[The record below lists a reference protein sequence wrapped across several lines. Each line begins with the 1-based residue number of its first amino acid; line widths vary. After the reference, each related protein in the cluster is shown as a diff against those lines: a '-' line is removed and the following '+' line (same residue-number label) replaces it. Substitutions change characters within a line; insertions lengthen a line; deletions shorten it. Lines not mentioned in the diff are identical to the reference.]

1 MEYLISANNISKSFP
16 GVKALENVNFK
27 IQKAKITSLVGENG
41 AGKSTLMKIL
51 SGSYEPDQG
60 EIFFEEEKINFKNPK
75 QSQDKGISTIYQE
88 LMLIPELTILENVYL
103 GNMML
108 TKYGMIDWES
118 MKIEAKKILDDLGMK
133 QDLSKKIKELG
144 VAEMQLVEI
153 AKALTKKSK
162 LLIMDEPT
170 ASLALNEKQNLF
182 NVVGKLKKSG
192 LTMIFISHHLN
203 EIFELSDE
211 VIVLR
216 DGKIV
221 GNENISNLNENNLIK
236 MMVGKSI
243 FENNNQEEKKIYK
256 SENKVLEVKNLNRPP
271 ELNNISFDL
280 KKGEI
285 LGFAGLMGA
294 GRTEL
299 LRAIYG
305 ADKFTSGE
313 IISKNKKIEIFSPNN
328 LLINKIGLAP
338 EDRKSQGIIL
348 NLSVK
353 ENISLPSLK
362 NFNSI
367 LFGINQQKE
376 KKETENLGEKFKIKY
391 SDINQQ
397 AGNLSGG
404 NQQKIVLAKLLGA
417 NVDVYLLDEP
427 TRGIDVGAK
436 ELIYNLIKDL
446 CLNGSSVIVVSSV
459 IEELLKVCDR
469 ILCLYS
475 GSITA
480 EFKKSDFDLNKIIFN
495 SMGKS
500 E

>member
-51 SGSYEPDQG
+51 SGSYQPDQG

-133 QDLSKKIKELG
+133 QDLNKKIKELG
-144 VAEMQLVEI
+144 VAEMQLIEI
-153 AKALTKKSK
+153 AKALSKKSK

-170 ASLALNEKQNLF
+170 ASLAINEKQNLF
-182 NVVGKLKKSG
+182 NVVNKLKKSG
-192 LTMIFISHHLN
+192 LTIIFISHHLN

-216 DGKIV
+216 DGRIV
-221 GNENISNLNENNLIK
+221 GNENIINLNENNLIK

-243 FENNNQEEKKIYK
+243 IENNNQNGKKLFE
-256 SENKVLEVKNLNRPP
+256 SENKVLEVKSLNRPP
-271 ELNNISFDL
+271 ELNNINFDL

-305 ADKFTSGE
+305 ADKFDSGE

-328 LLINKIGLAP
+328 LLTNNIGLAP

-353 ENISLPSLK
+353 ENISLPSLRK
-362 NFNSI
+362 FNSI
-367 LFGINQQKE
+367 LFGIDQQKE

-391 SDINQQ
+391 SNVNQL

-417 NVDVYLLDEP
+417 NVDIYLLDEP

-480 EFKKSDFDLNKIIFN
+480 EFNKSDFDLNKIIFN
-495 SMGKS
+495 SMGKN
-500 E
+500 

>member
-1 MEYLISANNISKSFP
+1 
-16 GVKALENVNFK
+16 
-27 IQKAKITSLVGENG
+27 
-41 AGKSTLMKIL
+41 
-51 SGSYEPDQG
+51 
-60 EIFFEEEKINFKNPK
+60 
-75 QSQDKGISTIYQE
+75 
-88 LMLIPELTILENVYL
+88 PELTILENVYL

-256 SENKVLEVKNLNRPP
+256 SENKVLEVKNLNR
-271 ELNNISFDL
+271 
-280 KKGEI
+280 
-285 LGFAGLMGA
+285 
-294 GRTEL
+294 
-299 LRAIYG
+299 
-305 ADKFTSGE
+305 
-313 IISKNKKIEIFSPNN
+313 
-328 LLINKIGLAP
+328 
-338 EDRKSQGIIL
+338 
-348 NLSVK
+348 
-353 ENISLPSLK
+353 
-362 NFNSI
+362 
-367 LFGINQQKE
+367 
-376 KKETENLGEKFKIKY
+376 
-391 SDINQQ
+391 
-397 AGNLSGG
+397 
-404 NQQKIVLAKLLGA
+404 
-417 NVDVYLLDEP
+417 
-427 TRGIDVGAK
+427 
-436 ELIYNLIKDL
+436 
-446 CLNGSSVIVVSSV
+446 
-459 IEELLKVCDR
+459 
-469 ILCLYS
+469 
-475 GSITA
+475 
-480 EFKKSDFDLNKIIFN
+480 
-495 SMGKS
+495 
-500 E
+500 